1 MNQTPSP
8 SPELPELLASILS
21 PEDVKSMPPDKLPI
35 LAQEI
40 RDLLINTLAV
50 TGGHLGPNLGV
61 VELTIALHYVFNTPK
76 DKILFDVSH
85 QGYIH
90 KILTGRANRMS
101 TIRQFGGLS
110 GFLKRS
116 ESDHDAFGA
125 GHAGTALSAALGIC
139 AARDRKHDD
148 FNVVAVAGDA
158 AFTCGTT
165 LEALNNIAQ
174 TTKRFIAILNDNEW
188 AIDKNVGSLANYF
201 NSLQTSDTY
210 AWVRKKT
217 AEFVERLGGQQAK
230 SFANKIESSAKGLI
244 LPSVL
249 FDKFGLRY
257 FGPIDGHDIPLLI
270 KTLEHIKNLNEP
282 VILHIVTEKGRG
294 YQPALDNPTKFH
306 GLGSYC
312 IDNGNTDS
320 PPSPTYSEIFGRT
333 VADLADHDESVVA
346 VTAAMPSGTKLDLF
360 KERHPSRFFD
370 VGIAEEHA
378 ALFACGMAAEGLKPY
393 VAIYSTFMQ
402 RCVDMIQH
410 DAALQKLP
418 VKFCMDR
425 AGLSPD
431 DGPTHHGL
439 FDIAML
445 RCLPDL
451 VMMQPKDET
460 EFVNMLYTMNEIDDR
475 ASSIRYP
482 RGCGI
487 GAPIPE
493 IPQLLPIG
501 KAEIERDGTDIVFV
515 TLGDMIVLARNIAD
529 QLEREG
535 YSVAIINAR
544 FIKPLDEE
552 CILKYARRA
561 KLVCTI
567 EDHSIKG
574 GFGSTVLEC
583 LSSGNVATP
592 VEIVGWPDRFIEHG
606 CLKSLREKYGLTEP
620 DILDRLHARLGAAT
634 SHLDNGCGE

>member
-1 MNQTPSP
+1 MNQPHSP
-8 SPELPELLASILS
+8 SPELPELLSSIHS
-21 PEDVKSMPPDKLPI
+21 PEDIKNMPPDKLPA

-61 VELTIALHYVFNTPK
+61 VELTIALHYVFSTPK

-90 KILTGRANRMS
+90 KILTGRAERMS
-101 TIRQFGGLS
+101 SIRQEHGLS

-116 ESDHDAFGA
+116 ESNHDAFGA

-139 AARDRKHDD
+139 AARDRKNEDY
-148 FNVVAVAGDA
+148 NVIAVAGDA

-188 AIDKNVGSLANYF
+188 AIDKNVGSLATYF

-230 SFANKIESSAKGLI
+230 SFASKIENSAKGLI

-257 FGPIDGHDIPLLI
+257 FGPIDGHNIPLLI
-270 KTLEHIKNLNEP
+270 KTLEHIKNLKDP
-282 VILHIVTEKGRG
+282 VILHITTEKGRG
-294 YQPALDNPTKFH
+294 YQPAIDNPTKFH

-312 IDNGNTDS
+312 INNGKTDA
-320 PPSPTYSEIFGRT
+320 PPTPTYSEIFGRT
-333 VADLADHDESVVA
+333 IADMADKDPSIVA

-360 KERHPSRFFD
+360 KERHPDKFFD

-378 ALFACGMAAEGLKPY
+378 AIFACGMATEGLKPY

-451 VMMQPKDET
+451 IMMQPKDET
-460 EFVNMLYTMNEIDDR
+460 EFVHMLHTMNAINDC
-475 ASSIRYP
+475 ASTIRYP

-487 GAPIPE
+487 GAPIPST
-493 IPQLLPIG
+493 PQLLPIG
-501 KAEIERDGTDIVFV
+501 KAEVERDGKDIVFI
-515 TLGDMIVLARNIAD
+515 TLGDAITLARKAAD

-535 YSVAIINAR
+535 HSVAIINAR

-552 CILKYARRA
+552 CILRYARHA
-561 KLVCTI
+561 KVVCTI
-567 EDHSIKG
+567 EDHSVKG
-574 GFGSTVLEC
+574 GFGSAVLEC
-583 LSSGNVATP
+583 LSSGGVSTP
-592 VEIVGWPDRFIEHG
+592 VEIIGWPDQFIEHG
-606 CLKSLREKYGLTEP
+606 YLNSLREKYGLTEAS
-620 DILDRLHARLGAAT
+620 ILNKLHTRLDTT
-634 SHLDNGCGE
+634 SHPDNGYGE